1 MHVELRNI
9 EDIKPYPRNPRKNEH
24 AVEAVAKSIREFGF
38 NQPIVVDKDGV
49 IIVGDTRYKA
59 ARKLGLKQVPVH
71 VATHLTPGQIKA
83 YRIADNKLA
92 ELADWDHDRLVQEL
106 AELEKMAFDLKLLGF
121 ASEELQ
127 ELCGMDIAPGLNDP
141 DALPEPPDAAVTQ
154 RGDFYLLGDHRL
166 LCGDSSNSEEVDRLL
181 DGEPIH
187 LVHTDPPY
195 NVRLEPRSDL
205 AIAAGLSSFEGAK
218 HHQAFD
224 VARYPAKAKPTA
236 KKMRAKDRPLLND
249 YVSEEQFDTLL
260 RAWFGNMARVLMPGR
275 SFFVWGG
282 YANCANY
289 PPAFKSC
296 QLYFSQ
302 AIIWV
307 KEHPVLTRKDFMG
320 NHEWCFYGWREGAA
334 HHFFGPR
341 NATDVWSVK
350 KVSPQQMVHLTEKP
364 VELAT
369 RALQYSSRRGENVL
383 DLFGGSGSTL
393 IAAEQTGRRAF
404 LMEID
409 PLYCDV
415 IVRRFEQFT
424 GKKAERQMAK

>member
-24 AVEAVAKSIREFGF
+24 AVDAVAKSIREFGF
-38 NQPIVVDKDGV
+38 NQPIVVDQHDM

-71 VATHLTPGQIKA
+71 VATHLTPEQIKA

-92 ELADWDHDRLVQEL
+92 ELAHWDHDRLVQEL
-106 AELEKMAFDLKLLGF
+106 VELEQMAFNLDLLGF
-121 ASEELQ
+121 EPEELQ
-127 ELCGMDIAPGLNDP
+127 ELCGKEITPGLTDP
-141 DALPEPPDAAVTQ
+141 DEIPEPPDAAVTQ
-154 RGDFYLLGDHRL
+154 IGHLYLLGDHRL
-166 LCGDSSNSEEVDRLL
+166 LCGDASNAEEVDRLL
-181 DGEPIH
+181 AGEPVH
-187 LVHTDPPY
+187 LVNSDPPY
-195 NVRLEPRSDL
+195 NVRVEPRSNN
-205 AIAAGLSSFEGAK
+205 AIAAGLSSFEGTK
-218 HHQAFD
+218 HHQALD
-224 VARYPAKAKPTA
+224 LARHPTKAKPTGT
-236 KKMRAKDRPLLND
+236 KLRAKDRPLTND
-249 YVSEEQFDTLL
+249 YVSDAAFDKLL
-260 RAWFGNMARVLMPGR
+260 HAWFGNMARVLLPGR
-275 SFFVWGG
+275 SFFLWGG

-289 PPAFKSC
+289 PPVLKAC

-334 HHFFGPR
+334 HHFFGPT
-341 NATDVWSVK
+341 NATDVWSIK
-350 KVSPQQMVHLTEKP
+350 KVSPQHMVHLTEKP
-364 VELAT
+364 VELAV

-393 IAAEQTGRRAF
+393 IAAEQTGRHAF

-424 GKKAERQMAK
+424 GKKAERQTAP